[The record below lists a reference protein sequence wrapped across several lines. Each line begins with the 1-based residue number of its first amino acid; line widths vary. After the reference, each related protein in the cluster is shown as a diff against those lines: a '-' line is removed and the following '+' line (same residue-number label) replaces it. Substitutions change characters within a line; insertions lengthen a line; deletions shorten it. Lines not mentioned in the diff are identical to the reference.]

1 MIINILHIFIVMT
14 KIKRELNPTLKSGD
28 RVMCLHMD
36 GEISVPMGT
45 TGTVRD
51 VVRDPFED
59 NGQIINVKW
68 DNDSNFSLLTV
79 TDQLIKEPIDK
90 LQEQRDNSYDF
101 FQENPDIFENF
112 DYRFLRNYLYKVRE
126 ASSVNMFESTP
137 FLYSGREWIDR
148 YYGED
153 QEDNEAFQ
161 EVLEMADEAKNKMIQ
176 GTLNYMESR
185 NMEIDLDK
193 VNRVISRLA
202 QKILQFYISFS

>member
-1 MIINILHIFIVMT
+1 MIINIQHIFIVMT

-28 RVMCLHMD
+28 RIMCLHMD
-36 GEISVPMGT
+36 GETSVPMGT

-68 DNDSNFSLLTV
+68 DNDSTLSLVTV
-79 TDQLIKEPIDK
+79 TDQWIKEPVDK
-90 LQEQRDNSYDF
+90 LQEQNNSYEF
-101 FQENPDIFENF
+101 FQGNPDIFENF

-126 ASSVNMFESTP
+126 AGSVNMYESTP

-148 YYGED
+148 YYGEN

-161 EVLEMADEAKNKMIQ
+161 EVLEIADEAKNKMIQ
-176 GTLNYMESR
+176 GTLNYMESKDM
-185 NMEIDLDK
+185 NIDLDS
-193 VNRVISRLA
+193 VNKIIGRLA
-202 QKILQFYISFS
+202 RKILQFYISFS